1 MLGRGSA
8 ALPREKVDACVT
20 SKFVLPQTCVC
31 VLDPRTVA
39 WSGVSMRM
47 CPPQCIT
54 CKSVRVDEFDDF
66 VRESERVE
74 TV

>member
-1 MLGRGSA
+1 MTVC
-8 ALPREKVDACVT
+8 PRQCV
-20 SKFVLPQTCVC
+20 
-31 VLDPRTVA
+31 
-39 WSGVSMRM
+39 
-47 CPPQCIT
+47 T